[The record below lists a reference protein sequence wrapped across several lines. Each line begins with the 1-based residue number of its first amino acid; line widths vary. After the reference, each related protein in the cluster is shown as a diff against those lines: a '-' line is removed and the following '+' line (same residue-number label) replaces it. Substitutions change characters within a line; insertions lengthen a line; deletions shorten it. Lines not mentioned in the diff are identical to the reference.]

1 MILSMQNSIKDN
13 YAVDSRQARE
23 AFNVAAKNYDDF
35 SLLQQT
41 ITNRL
46 IESFEHIRIE
56 PELILDLGSGT
67 GYGSRHL
74 KHQFKKAQIY
84 QMDFSTEMLKK
95 SRKQPPLFF
104 SKNHFL
110 CADANQVPL
119 TNNSFDLV
127 FSSLMLQWCNDPDA
141 VFAEIKRVLKPGGV
155 FLFASFGPDT
165 LKELRASWQQVDDE
179 AHVNIFVDIHDIG
192 DSLIRNGMDAPV
204 LSIEHI
210 VLTYDKCKQLMREL
224 KNIGA
229 HNINSGRRKTLTG
242 KQRLQKV
249 IKHYESYRQNNKLPA
264 TYEVIYGHAW
274 KPEVDKNINKGAN
287 IQAVSLEDLKQDLAS
302 RQSKQ

>member
-1 MILSMQNSIKDN
+1 MQNSIEDN
-13 YAVDSRQARE
+13 HVVDSRHVRA
-23 AFNVAAKNYDDF
+23 AFNLAAKNYDDF

-41 ITNRL
+41 ITSRL
-46 IESFEHIRIE
+46 IESFEHIKVN
-56 PELILDLGSGT
+56 PASVLDLGSGT
-67 GYGSRHL
+67 GFGSNKL
-74 KHQFKKAQIY
+74 KQRFKKAQIY
-84 QMDFSTEMLKK
+84 QTDLSTEMLKK
-95 SRKQPPLFF
+95 SRKQASRFF

-110 CADANQVPL
+110 CADANQIPFPD
-119 TNNSFDLV
+119 NSFDLV

-155 FLFASFGPDT
+155 FLFSSFGPDT

-179 AHVNIFVDIHDIG
+179 VHVNAFTDMHDIG

-210 VLTYDKCKQLMREL
+210 VLTYDECKQLMYEL

-229 HNINSGRRKTLTG
+229 HNVNFGRRKTLTG

-274 KPEVDKNINKGAN
+274 KPETDKKNNGGAN
-287 IQAVSLEDLKQDLAS
+287 TQAVSLENLKQDLAN
-302 RQSKQ
+302 RRSKK